1 MPCTASPV
9 LSRKLSGSKFV
20 TSPTTTREP
29 EKSAR
34 FAAAKDAVNGSSST
48 ETVAKDARA
57 NSNESAPI
65 PHPRSATERTP
76 ARANTAGRV
85 ACCAPCSV
93 KNIVRALSPNFDSA
107 RVRALTRPRILAVS
121 SGVNP
126 RARSRVI
133 CLSECS
139 WLKGKSASAASNACW
154 VKGSSGGNANGGG
167 GTKSTIGLSVVA

>member
-1 MPCTASPV
+1 MTPVRSRLAGSSQMPCTTLPL

-48 ETVAKDARA
+48 DTVAKDARA

-65 PHPRSATERTP
+65 PHPKSATERTP
-76 ARANTAGRV
+76 ARANTAACSAATTGRV

-107 RVRALTRPRILAVS
+107 RVRALTRLRILAVS

-126 RARSRVI
+126 CARSRVT
-133 CLSECS
+133 CSSECS
-139 WLKGKSASAASNACW
+139 
-154 VKGSSGGNANGGG
+154 
-167 GTKSTIGLSVVA
+167 